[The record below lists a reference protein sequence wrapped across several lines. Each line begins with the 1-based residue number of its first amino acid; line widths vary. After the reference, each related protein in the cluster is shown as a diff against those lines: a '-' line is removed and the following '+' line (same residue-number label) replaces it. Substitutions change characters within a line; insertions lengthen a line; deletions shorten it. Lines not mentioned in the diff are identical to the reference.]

1 MAKTWTKT
9 THTPATSGRGKR
21 TSIGRKNIG
30 FANMNKNKKE
40 TSKHTEVKANEGS

>member
-30 FANMNKNKKE
+30 FANMNKNKKINF
-40 TSKHTEVKANEGS
+40 KAYRGQGK